1 MVLRYAGLPN
11 RSMTCCSN
19 FGLVGRTPTTSEYTI
34 GGGRGRCSPAQN
46 NSMEDQEKYLVP
58 IKLAAK
64 VKPKPRA
71 KKEAEQP
78 ALETQA
84 QEIVVET
91 QTREIGAEAP
101 AEESVAIVQVEP
113 AADSKPAPQ
122 PKKKKAP
129 AIQPIHEQFDLNLV
143 ILAGVIHS
151 VWGRTADVFARIA
164 VSTRGELM
172 EKDDDST
179 SFVTLRFAS
188 GAVDGSPIS
197 VQPGDVVRV
206 QGYLTHMDYNESLRK
221 FLDDAHSMDFFD
233 LVAPDDLQAWRSLTL
248 RRHNAVMN
256 VLSLAILDMN
266 GKTVACFGNETKPDD
281 PVNRA
286 SVEGIVA
293 RVWEYQHGNDV
304 DLYTRLAVY
313 DEHTPVTK
321 REGNFGRARRIA
333 HYITV
338 RFPAGKTSTGSPV
351 RLNNKTRIRV
361 VGELRDKG
369 QVVTLHE
376 ELLKTG
382 LPIVAEMM
390 QRVSNADRMS
400 TITAH
405 QESLHVLADALIVY
419 SANGGSRR

>member
-1 MVLRYAGLPN
+1 M
-11 RSMTCCSN
+11 
-19 FGLVGRTPTTSEYTI
+19 PT
-34 GGGRGRCSPAQN
+34 
-46 NSMEDQEKYLVP
+46 
-58 IKLAAK
+58 KLAAK
-64 VKPKPRA
+64 TKPKTTRA

-78 ALETQA
+78 ALEIQEP
-84 QEIVVET
+84 EIVVET
-91 QTREIGAEAP
+91 QEQEIAVEAP
-101 AEESVAIVQVEP
+101 VEESVAIARVEP
-113 AADSKPAPQ
+113 APDSTPAPR
-122 PKKKKAP
+122 PKKKKTP
-129 AIQPIHEQFDLNLV
+129 AIQPIHEQFDLNLAA
-143 ILAGVIHS
+143 LAGVIHS
-151 VWGRTADVFARIA
+151 VWGKAADVFARIA
-164 VSTRGELM
+164 VSNRGELM
-172 EKDDDST
+172 EQDDKFT

-188 GAVDGSPIS
+188 GALDGSPIS
-197 VQPGDVVRV
+197 VQPGDAVRV
-206 QGYLTHMDYNESLRK
+206 RGYLTHMDYNESLRK
-221 FLDDAHSMDFFD
+221 FLDDAHSRDFFD

-266 GKTVACFGNETKPDD
+266 GQIVANFGNKIKPDD

-293 RVWEYQHGNDV
+293 RVWEYPHSDCV
-304 DLYTRLAVY
+304 DLYARLAVY

-321 REGNFGRARRIA
+321 HEGNFGRARRIA
-333 HYITV
+333 HYVTV

-382 LPIVAEMM
+382 LPVVAEMM

-400 TITAH
+400 TITAQ

>member
-1 MVLRYAGLPN
+1 M
-11 RSMTCCSN
+11 
-19 FGLVGRTPTTSEYTI
+19 PTKTVT
-34 GGGRGRCSPAQN
+34 
-46 NSMEDQEKYLVP
+46 
-58 IKLAAK
+58 AK
-64 VKPKPRA
+64 AKPKTRA
-71 KKEAEQP
+71 KKIVTDLP
-78 ALETQA
+78 APE
-84 QEIVVET
+84 
-91 QTREIGAEAP
+91 TREQTNAAEVPNEESALLEQVESA
-101 AEESVAIVQVEP
+101 AEEA
-113 AADSKPAPQ
+113 PAPQ

-143 ILAGVIHS
+143 TLAGVIHS
-151 VWGRTADVFARIA
+151 VWGKTEDVFARIA
-164 VSTRGELM
+164 VSHRGELM
-172 EKDDDST
+172 EKDDEFT

-188 GAVDGSPIS
+188 GAVDGTPIS
-197 VQPGDVVRV
+197 VQPGDAVKVR
-206 QGYLTHMDYNESLRK
+206 GYLTHMDYNESLRK
-221 FLDDAHSMDFFD
+221 FLDDAHSRDFFD

-248 RRHNAVMN
+248 TRHNAVMN

-266 GKTVACFGNETKPDD
+266 GQTVARFGNETKPDD

-293 RVWEYQHGNDV
+293 RVWEYQHGNGV

-390 QRVSNADRMS
+390 QRVFNADRMS
-400 TITAH
+400 TITTQ
-405 QESLHVLADALIVY
+405 QESLHILADALIVY